1 MNKNFNILYPPL
13 PPQLQ
18 NNWNITD
25 ILDSS
30 GYSPVYII
38 NHNTGSAEI
47 CNNESKRVLKI
58 INKELFNKSIYKKI
72 QMINSPYIQN
82 PLEIIQYKNNYYIV
96 YEYLVNLTELICSN
110 GIQISDILNI
120 ASDISCSLALLHSNK
135 ILYMDCTP
143 SNIYLNNNGSYCL
156 GDFSSALLFN
166 SKKVSVRTTPG
177 YTPPEMAQGKIPG
190 ILSDIYIFSCLLF
203 TLCNNGYTQD
213 CNNPDG
219 NIKDNIP
226 EELYNI
232 ILKGCSV
239 NASERFSTFSEI
251 KQALSSL
258 ELFDNIYNYSLYITD
273 LQHPLYYL
281 RTSLVNNQIYN
292 INKKNSRTHFGYIV
306 LIAITCIIFIFSIF
320 RYYTLNNIH
329 TATNISQ
336 SINTQSINNSDKI
349 EEISETDISGTG
361 ISSLPNP
368 HNAKFSCSKLTIL
381 YANVNNIDNLDNL
394 IYYTSLEELY
404 LADNFITSLSPLKM
418 LYNLKILV
426 LPYNNI
432 TDLSPVASL
441 TSLNSLDLSGN
452 YNLKNINMLCGLYN
466 LKTLNLTNTNITKKE
481 IGILNSSLPGCEIF
495 Y

>member
-30 GYSPVYII
+30 GYSPIYII

-47 CNNESKRVLKI
+47 RNNESKRVLKI

-120 ASDISCSLALLHSNK
+120 ASDISCSLVLLHSNK
-135 ILYMDCTP
+135 ILHMDCTP

-177 YTPPEMAQGKIPG
+177 YTPPEIIQGKTPD

-232 ILKGCSV
+232 ILKGC
-239 NASERFSTFSEI
+239 
-251 KQALSSL
+251 
-258 ELFDNIYNYSLYITD
+258 
-273 LQHPLYYL
+273 
-281 RTSLVNNQIYN
+281 
-292 INKKNSRTHFGYIV
+292 
-306 LIAITCIIFIFSIF
+306 
-320 RYYTLNNIH
+320 
-329 TATNISQ
+329 
-336 SINTQSINNSDKI
+336 
-349 EEISETDISGTG
+349 
-361 ISSLPNP
+361 
-368 HNAKFSCSKLTIL
+368 
-381 YANVNNIDNLDNL
+381 
-394 IYYTSLEELY
+394 
-404 LADNFITSLSPLKM
+404 
-418 LYNLKILV
+418 
-426 LPYNNI
+426 
-432 TDLSPVASL
+432 
-441 TSLNSLDLSGN
+441 
-452 YNLKNINMLCGLYN
+452 
-466 LKTLNLTNTNITKKE
+466 
-481 IGILNSSLPGCEIF
+481 
-495 Y
+495 

>member
-1 MNKNFNILYPPL
+1 M
-13 PPQLQ
+13 
-18 NNWNITD
+18 
-25 ILDSS
+25 
-30 GYSPVYII
+30 
-38 NHNTGSAEI
+38 
-47 CNNESKRVLKI
+47 
-58 INKELFNKSIYKKI
+58 
-72 QMINSPYIQN
+72 
-82 PLEIIQYKNNYYIV
+82 
-96 YEYLVNLTELICSN
+96 
-110 GIQISDILNI
+110 
-120 ASDISCSLALLHSNK
+120 
-135 ILYMDCTP
+135 
-143 SNIYLNNNGSYCL
+143 
-156 GDFSSALLFN
+156 
-166 SKKVSVRTTPG
+166 
-177 YTPPEMAQGKIPG
+177 
-190 ILSDIYIFSCLLF
+190 
-203 TLCNNGYTQD
+203 
-213 CNNPDG
+213 
-219 NIKDNIP
+219 
-226 EELYNI
+226 
-232 ILKGCSV
+232 
-239 NASERFSTFSEI
+239 
-251 KQALSSL
+251 

-281 RTSLVNNQIYN
+281 RTSLINNQIYN

-306 LIAITCIIFIFSIF
+306 LIAVTCVIFIFSIF

-336 SINTQSINNSDKI
+336 SINKQSINNSDKI

-368 HNAKFSCSKLTIL
+368 HDAKFSCSKLTIL

-404 LADNFITSLSPLKM
+404 LADNFITSLSPLEM

>member
-47 CNNESKRVLKI
+47 RNNESKRVLKI

-120 ASDISCSLALLHSNK
+120 ASDISCSLVLLHSNK
-135 ILYMDCTP
+135 ILHMDCTP

-177 YTPPEMAQGKIPG
+177 YTPPEMAQGKTPDT
-190 ILSDIYIFSCLLF
+190 LSDIYIFSCLLF

-239 NASERFSTFSEI
+239 NPSERFSTFSEI

-258 ELFDNIYNYSLYITD
+258 ELFDNIYNYNLYITD

-306 LIAITCIIFIFSIF
+306 LIAVTCVIFIFSI
-320 RYYTLNNIH
+320 
-329 TATNISQ
+329 
-336 SINTQSINNSDKI
+336 
-349 EEISETDISGTG
+349 
-361 ISSLPNP
+361 
-368 HNAKFSCSKLTIL
+368 
-381 YANVNNIDNLDNL
+381 
-394 IYYTSLEELY
+394 
-404 LADNFITSLSPLKM
+404 
-418 LYNLKILV
+418 
-426 LPYNNI
+426 
-432 TDLSPVASL
+432 
-441 TSLNSLDLSGN
+441 
-452 YNLKNINMLCGLYN
+452 
-466 LKTLNLTNTNITKKE
+466 
-481 IGILNSSLPGCEIF
+481 
-495 Y
+495 